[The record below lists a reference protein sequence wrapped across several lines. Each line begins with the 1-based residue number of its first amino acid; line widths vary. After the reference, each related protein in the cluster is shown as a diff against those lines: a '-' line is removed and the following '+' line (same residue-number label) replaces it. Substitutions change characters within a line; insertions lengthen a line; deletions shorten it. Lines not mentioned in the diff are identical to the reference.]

1 MAEALPELRAIL
13 DSAEQAASV
22 QDFASAEQYLRQA
35 ASLQEA
41 RLGPNHPDLAN
52 TLNNL
57 GIVCERTDKSADAEA
72 CYRRAYAI
80 ARSTLPG
87 DDPLVLTSG
96 QNLKDF
102 CDATGRPFEPVA
114 PPPPPS
120 APPPAPP
127 TPAPPAP
134 HAAAPVAPAP
144 VAPAPAA
151 SSPPPVP
158 SPPVG
163 KPSAAPVASPSAP
176 VASPPAPAVA
186 PPPARKPSA
195 PAPLASSPAAVPF
208 AARAPVPPPSS
219 ARVERGDP
227 LGAHAV
233 NVTPVAVPVDA
244 RGTSRHRNAI
254 WVVVGSLIL
263 LALVILLA
271 DRLSQSSDSG
281 APDATTETPRVEA
294 PPSEPTPAPAASA
307 AREAPTKAAAP
318 ERPTSDAV
326 KKPPATDTRATTG
339 TNVSRPTSSTV
350 SLVESRLCR
359 SLNNWR
365 CTPATNPAEPGVFI
379 FYTRVKSARDTA
391 VQHRWYLNG
400 SLRRTVDLRVAAN
413 ASEGYRTYSR
423 NTVAAERRGNWTIE
437 LRDANGALLH
447 EERFLVQ

>member
-1 MAEALPELRAIL
+1 MAEALPELRALL

-41 RLGPNHPDLAN
+41 QLGPNHPDLAN

-57 GIVCERTDKSADAEA
+57 GIVCERTDKSADADA

-80 ARSTLPG
+80 ARSTLPA

-102 CDATGRPFEPVA
+102 CAATGRPFEPVA

-134 HAAAPVAPAP
+134 HVAAAVAPAP

-151 SSPPPVP
+151 SSPAPVP
-158 SPPVG
+158 SPPAG
-163 KPSAAPVASPSAP
+163 KPSAAPVASP
-176 VASPPAPAVA
+176 PAPA
-186 PPPARKPSA
+186 P
-195 PAPLASSPAAVPF
+195 VPF
-208 AARAPVPPPSS
+208 ATRAPV
-219 ARVERGDP
+219 RVERGDP
-227 LGAHAV
+227 PRAHAI
-233 NVTPVAVPVDA
+233 NVTPVAVPVEA
-244 RGTSRHRNAI
+244 RPMSRHRNAI

-271 DRLSQSSDSG
+271 DRLLQSSDSG
-281 APDATTETPRVEA
+281 EPDATPETPRFEA
-294 PPSEPTPAPAASA
+294 PPSEPTPAPAASVA
-307 AREAPTKAAAP
+307 PEAPSKAEAP
-318 ERPTSDAV
+318 ERRTSDAV

-339 TNVSRPTSSTV
+339 TSVSRPTSSTV
-350 SLVESRLCR
+350 SLAESQLCR

-365 CTPATNPAEPGVFI
+365 CTPATSPAGPGIFI
-379 FYTRVKSARDTA
+379 FYTRLKSARDTT

-413 ASEGYRTYSR
+413 PSEGYRTYSR